1 MNFDFTDDQREI
13 QRTAREL
20 LIARSSFASVRAV
33 AESSSREYDA
43 GLWEELVG
51 LGWAGI
57 AIPEAYGGQGLGL
70 LELAIVAEQ
79 LGWAAT
85 PSRFLS
91 NALAAQLV
99 LGAGTERQREL
110 LLPEIAVGRET
121 ATVGVARNGIA
132 ELVPDA
138 DSARWIVLVEGGR
151 ALLHDARGGGVEIEP
166 RETIDPT
173 RRYARV
179 TVHASGAGGGRPLEG
194 PLAAGLDRA
203 EVVLAAELTGLAQRA
218 LELTVAYVKERRQ
231 FGTPIGAFQAVS
243 HRAAQQLLETE
254 GARSAVWFAAWA
266 ADAEPDALPSAA
278 AMAKAAAADAGRHV
292 TAAAIQLHGGIG
304 FTWEADVHWL
314 YKRAQLD
321 AALLGAAGEHRRRI
335 ARLAV
340 AAAGDAVVRAG
351 DAPAAVD
358 AALADAAPAA
368 FSADDEA
375 AAGLGHA

>member
-20 LIARSSFASVRAV
+20 LSARSSFERVRAV
-33 AESSSREYDA
+33 AESDAREYDDA
-43 GLWEELVG
+43 LWRELVE

-57 AIPEAYGGQGLGL
+57 AISERYGGQGLGL

-91 NALAAQLV
+91 NALAGQLI
-99 LGAGTERQREL
+99 AGSGSDEQRMR
-110 LLPEIAVGRET
+110 LLPGIADGRET
-121 ATVGVARNGIA
+121 ATVGLLRDGVA

-138 DSARWIVLVEGGR
+138 DSARWIVLVDR
-151 ALLHDARGGGVEIEP
+151 DDAVVLDTRMGGVEVEP

-179 TVHASGAGGGRPLEG
+179 RADLGAGEVLGES
-194 PLAAGLDRA
+194 LARGLDRA
-203 EVVLAAELTGLAQRA
+203 EVVLAAELTGVAQRA

-266 ADAEPDALPSAA
+266 ADAEPQALPRAA

-321 AALLGAAGEHRRRI
+321 AALLGSAGSHRRRI
-335 ARLAV
+335 ARLAAGV
-340 AAAGDAVVRAG
+340 AHDAAAAPPP
-351 DAPAAVD
+351 PAASGG
-358 AALADAAPAA
+358 AASPRAAAP
-368 FSADDEA
+368 SAEDEA

>member
-20 LIARSSFASVRAV
+20 LSARSSLARVREV
-33 AESSSREYDA
+33 AESPDRDYDDA
-43 GLWEELVG
+43 LWRELVG

-57 AIPEAYGGQGLGL
+57 AIPESYGGQGLGL

-79 LGWAAT
+79 LGWAVT

-99 LGAGTERQREL
+99 LGAGSERQRES
-110 LLPEIAVGRET
+110 LLPELAVARET
-121 ATVGVARNGIA
+121 ATVGFARDGVA

-151 ALLHDARGGGVEIEP
+151 AIVHDARGGGVEIEP

-179 TVHASGAGGGRPLEG
+179 TVHASGAGAGRLLDG
-194 PLAAGLDRA
+194 PLPAGLDRA
-203 EVVLAAELTGLAQRA
+203 EVVLAAELTGVAQRA
-218 LELTVAYVKERRQ
+218 LELTVAYAKERRQ

-266 ADAEPDALPSAA
+266 ADAEPEALPRAA
-278 AMAKAAAADAGRHV
+278 SIAKAAAADAGRHV

-321 AALLGAAGEHRRRI
+321 AALLGSAGAHCRRV
-335 ARLAV
+335 ARLAAG
-340 AAAGDAVVRAG
+340 AALGG
-351 DAPAAVD
+351 DAPF
-358 AALADAAPAA
+358 AP
-368 FSADDEA
+368 SAEDEV

>member
-1 MNFDFTDDQREI
+1 MNFDLTDDQREI
-13 QRTAREL
+13 QRTARAL
-20 LIARSSFASVRAV
+20 LTARSSFASVRAV
-33 AESSSREYDA
+33 AESPARTYDTA
-43 GLWEELVG
+43 LWEELIG

-57 AIPEAYGGQGLGL
+57 AIPETYGGQGLGL
-70 LELAIVAEQ
+70 LELAVVAEQ

-85 PSRFLS
+85 PSRWLS

-99 LGAGTERQREL
+99 LGAGSERQREQ
-110 LLPEIAVGRET
+110 LLPELAVGRET
-121 ATVGVARNGIA
+121 ATVGIARDGVA

-138 DSARWIVLVEGGR
+138 DSARWIVLVERGQ
-151 ALLHDARGGGVEIEP
+151 AIVHDARGGGVAIEP

-179 TVHASGAGGGRPLEG
+179 TVHASGAGAGRLLDGPLE
-194 PLAAGLDRA
+194 AGLDRA

-218 LELTVAYVKERRQ
+218 LELTVAYVQERRQ

-254 GARSAVWFAAWA
+254 GARSAIWFAAWA
-266 ADAEPDALPSAA
+266 ADAEPEALPRAA

-321 AALLGAAGEHRRRI
+321 AALLGSASEHRRRI
-335 ARLAV
+335 ARLA
-340 AAAGDAVVRAG
+340 AAA
-351 DAPAAVD
+351 
-358 AALADAAPAA
+358 ADAAAPGV
-368 FSADDEA
+368 SADAEA
-375 AAGLGHA
+375 AAGRGHA